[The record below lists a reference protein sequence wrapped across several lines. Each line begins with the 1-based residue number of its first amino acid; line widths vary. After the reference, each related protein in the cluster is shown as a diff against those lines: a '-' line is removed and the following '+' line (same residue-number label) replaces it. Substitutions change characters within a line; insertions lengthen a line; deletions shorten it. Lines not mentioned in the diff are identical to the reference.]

1 MRMLTVGALFVV
13 IACAASASC
22 ASPAVASDP
31 AAAGR
36 FDVSSLRKLDSVEMP
51 AWSLHLGICRY
62 PGLNDL
68 QNAKEKIRRLQ
79 RDIER
84 QERSIAAKRAE
95 MERILAGAGESRG
108 KSLFLLGLYAR
119 STCVQDLALVYDE
132 KSILWGAVKWGK
144 RKPQI

>member
-1 MRMLTVGALFVV
+1 MRMLTVGALFMV

-22 ASPAVASDP
+22 ASRAAASDP

-36 FDVSSLRKLDSVEMP
+36 DAVSSLQKLDSVEMP
-51 AWSLHLGICRY
+51 AWSLHFGICRY

-68 QNAKEKIRRLQ
+68 QKAKEKIRRLQ

-84 QERSIAAKRAE
+84 RERSIAAKRAE
-95 MERILAGAGESRG
+95 MERILADNAESREE
-108 KSLFLLGLYAR
+108 SLFLLGLYGR
-119 STCVQDLALVYDE
+119 STCVKDFALICDE

-144 RKPQI
+144 RRP